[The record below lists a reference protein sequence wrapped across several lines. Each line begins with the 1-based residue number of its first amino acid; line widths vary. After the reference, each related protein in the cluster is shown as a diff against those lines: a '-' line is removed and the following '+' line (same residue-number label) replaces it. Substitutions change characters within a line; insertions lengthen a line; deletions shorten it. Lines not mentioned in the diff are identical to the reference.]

1 MECKENIA
9 MVQAGRIL
17 GAVALIGVAAA
28 APACVVDDDDPD
40 RVVVVDPPGT
50 LTVDYTIYGE
60 RIPSDCAY
68 YGASDVELVVYD
80 DLGYVI
86 AGQYA
91 PCDFFTVS
99 IDLYAGYYSADVT
112 LVDPYN
118 YAVSVT
124 SVLQDLEIVRDTEL
138 VVNVDF
144 PPGSFL

>member
-1 MECKENIA
+1 

-17 GAVALIGVAAA
+17 GAIALLGVAAA

-50 LTVDYTIYGE
+50 LTIEYTISGE
-60 RIPSDCAY
+60 TIPSDCAY

-86 AGQYA
+86 ADQYA
-91 PCDFFTVS
+91 PCDFFSVS
-99 IDLYAGYYSADVT
+99 IDLYSGYYSADVT

-118 YAVSVT
+118 NAVSVT

-144 PPGSFL
+144 PPGSIL